1 LLQAKEADVA
11 RNIQILKHFSLALLA
26 VFGAAACSGSDFAKI
41 GIQVAP
47 LCAEVA
53 PGATQPFQ
61 ATIFVND
68 VNQGVDNAA
77 VNWTVL
83 GGDVNGVV
91 DADGNYTA
99 PNTVPP
105 PAVEVTII
113 ATSKEDDQ
121 KEGQATAVLSGTC
134 PVVPPVTQSF

>member
-1 LLQAKEADVA
+1 MA
-11 RNIQILKHFSLALLA
+11 RNISIYKLFFMALLA
-26 VFGAAACSGSDFAKI
+26 SLAAAGCSGSDFAKV

-47 LCAEVA
+47 LCIEV
-53 PGATQPFQ
+53 PSGASQPFE

-68 VNQGVDNAA
+68 VSQGVDNAA
-77 VNWTVL
+77 VNWSVF
-83 GGDVNGVV
+83 GGDVNGVI
-91 DADGNYTA
+91 DANGVYTA

-105 PAVEVTII
+105 PAVEVVIM

>member
-1 LLQAKEADVA
+1 MA
-11 RNIQILKHFSLALLA
+11 RNISIYKPFFIALLA
-26 VFGAAACSGSDFAKI
+26 VFAAAGCSGSDFAKI

-47 LCAEVA
+47 LCVEVP
-53 PGATQPFQ
+53 PGASQQFD

-68 VNQGVDNAA
+68 VNEGVDNAA
-77 VNWTVL
+77 VNWAVL
-83 GGDVNGVV
+83 GGDVNGVI
-91 DADGNYTA
+91 DANGFYTA

-105 PAVEVTII
+105 PAVEVII
-113 ATSKEDDQ
+113 MATSKEDDQ